1 MPVFKGKWTF
11 LSTFK
16 KLLLE
21 YNCFIMLFEFLLYS
35 KVNRLHVYILSPL
48 FWISFPFKSPQST
61 EQSSLCYAVR
71 FSFLICFIHSRVY
84 ICMSIPISQSSQLS
98 PPLLVSICLFSTSG
112 SLFLLCKQ
120 VHLYLF
126 SRFHIYVLI
135 YNILFMY
142 EPISQRGST
151 LLNK

>member
-84 ICMSIPISQSSQLS
+84 ICISTPISQFIPTLSSPLS
-98 PPLLVSICLFSTSG
+98 IHMFILYIWVSI
-112 SLFLLCKQ
+112 
-120 VHLYLF
+120 
-126 SRFHIYVLI
+126 
-135 YNILFMY
+135 
-142 EPISQRGST
+142 ST
-151 LLNK
+151 LQVGSSVPFFQIPHICVNIQYTFHV